1 MGIYLFTYLR
11 LGFVFAKQAFIKQ
24 MFYHFSHTPFCS
36 GFVFEDGGLMNYL
49 PKLASNCCLPDFSLS
64 S

>member
-1 MGIYLFTYLR
+1 LR

-49 PKLASNCCLPDFSLS
+49 PRLAWN
-64 S
+64 